1 MRGGAQEDVL
11 LIFVLKTLSYPNWI
25 ALIVYANEGVW
36 DKYGSFWAD
45 YKQVRL

>member
-25 ALIVYANEGVW
+25 ALIVCANEGV
-36 DKYGSFWAD
+36 
-45 YKQVRL
+45 